1 MFLAILDWIGER
13 GGQDPAISKTFRKV
27 LSAVLTNLRKMSNEF
42 LLLRVSEA
50 PLLNCCLQ
58 IPQVDV
64 LSRRLRQALQLA
76 V

>member
-1 MFLAILDWIGER
+1 LLFLTGSAKR

-64 LSRRLRQALQLA
+64 LSRRLRQVLQLA